1 MNSTDIVYMVQNYKI
16 ISYVECFLLFFEEIM
31 LKNTF

>member
-16 ISYVECFLLFFEEIM
+16 ISYAECFFLFFEEIM